1 MSTHIEDKLSYLEM
15 QIKKSD
21 FKEEWKESGVV
32 QIVGDGVA
40 TVTGLID
47 VKAGELIKFEN
58 GLSGLALNLEE
69 HSVGVVVFGDSS
81 TIKQGTI
88 VQRTGKIASVNV
100 SEKLIG
106 RVIDA
111 FGNPIDGKGKIIED
125 GDVFYEMP
133 LERKAPNVLYRQ
145 PVNEPLQTGIAAI
158 DSMIPIGRGQREL
171 IIGDR
176 QTGKT
181 SIAIDTIISQ
191 KRYYDEGSPVYCIYV
206 AIGQK
211 QSTIKSIY
219 NELEKYDALKYTVI
233 VASSASDTASLQYYS
248 PFTGTAIGEF
258 FRDTG
263 KSALIIYDD
272 LSKHAVAYR
281 ELSLL
286 LGRPPGREAFPGDI
300 FYLHSRLLERSARIN
315 LNDGIVREMNDLP
328 DSLKDV
334 VKGGGSLTSLPII
347 ETKDGDVSAYI
358 PTNVISITDG
368 QIFLET
374 NLFNSGFRPAINV
387 GVSVS
392 RVGSSAQNKPM
403 KKIAGKLKLSQ
414 AQFDEIESYSQFAS
428 DLDSDTQDI
437 IDTGRRNKEILKQ
450 GLHEILTVGEQCSL
464 IYASIN
470 KYLNGIAVKDVK
482 KFKEDFLK
490 MMNLKEKA
498 LLDKLTN
505 GQWDEKI
512 EGSLKKI
519 CENFKFSS

>member
-1 MSTHIEDKLSYLEM
+1 MSTDIEDKLSYLEM
-15 QIKKSD
+15 QIKKND
-21 FKEEWKESGVV
+21 FREDWKDSGIV

-40 TVTGLID
+40 TITGLID

-58 GLSGLALNLEE
+58 GVLGLALNLEE
-69 HSVGVVVFGDSS
+69 HSVGAVIFGDSS
-81 TIKQGTI
+81 DVKQGTV

-100 SEKLIG
+100 SEKLLG

-111 FGNPIDGKGKIIED
+111 FGNPIDGKGKINGE

-145 PVNEPLQTGIAAI
+145 PVNEPLETGITAI

-181 SIAIDTIISQ
+181 SIAIDTIINQ
-191 KRYYDEGSPVYCIYV
+191 KRHYDEGNPIYCIYV
-206 AIGQK
+206 AVGQK

-219 NELEKYDALKYTVI
+219 SELEKHDALKYTVI

-263 KSALIIYDD
+263 RSALIIYDD

-315 LNDGIVREMNDLP
+315 LNDKIAKEMNDLP
-328 DSLKDV
+328 VSLGSV
-334 VKGGGSLTSLPII
+334 VKGGGSLTALPII

-403 KKIAGKLKLSQ
+403 KSIAGKLKLSQ

-428 DLDSDTQDI
+428 DLDSDTQDV
-437 IDTGRRNKEILKQ
+437 IDTGRRNKEILVQ
-450 GLHEILTVGEQCSL
+450 GLHELLTVGEQCSI
-464 IYASIN
+464 IYASTN
-470 KYLNGIAVKDVK
+470 KYINGVVLKDVK
-482 KFKEDFLK
+482 KFKEEFIK
-490 MMNLKEKA
+490 MMNLKNKT
-498 LLDKLTN
+498 LLDELTS
-505 GQWDEKI
+505 GRWDKDI
-512 EGSLKKI
+512 ENKLKKI
-519 CENFKFSS
+519 CENFKSNF